1 MSSLQQTPQG
11 ERVHIALFGRRNV
24 GKSSLINALT
34 GQTVS
39 IVSEVKG
46 TTTDPVSK
54 AMELLPL
61 GPVVFIDTPGLDDEG
76 DLGSLRVQR
85 TLDILNKTDLAIL
98 VTTAEAGIGSC
109 ERQLVERLREKKLPF
124 VTVLNQIDRLVP
136 DPEAIRAITGETGS
150 PVLAVSSVTREGIDG
165 LKSALIKAVPDADGD
180 RRIIGD
186 LLQPGDLVV
195 LVTPIDSAAPKGRLI
210 HPQQQVL
217 RDILDTG
224 AAAVVTQV
232 PQLAGVL
239 GGLTAPPRLV
249 VTDSQAFGPVSAIVP
264 QTVPLTSFSILFARY
279 KGDLATLKAGA
290 DAVAALKDGDRIL
303 IAEGCTH
310 HRQTDD
316 IGTVKIPRMLEK
328 KTGKRLVFDQTS
340 GIQYARNL
348 VWEGTTHVHAA
359 QARSSRTVTVRIF
372 NCFEYA
378 FVYNLDG

>member
-210 HPQQQVL
+210 LPQQQ
-217 RDILDTG
+217 
-224 AAAVVTQV
+224 
-232 PQLAGVL
+232 
-239 GGLTAPPRLV
+239 
-249 VTDSQAFGPVSAIVP
+249 
-264 QTVPLTSFSILFARY
+264 
-279 KGDLATLKAGA
+279 
-290 DAVAALKDGDRIL
+290 
-303 IAEGCTH
+303 
-310 HRQTDD
+310 
-316 IGTVKIPRMLEK
+316 
-328 KTGKRLVFDQTS
+328 
-340 GIQYARNL
+340 
-348 VWEGTTHVHAA
+348 
-359 QARSSRTVTVRIF
+359 
-372 NCFEYA
+372 
-378 FVYNLDG
+378 